1 MENFTFKLQP
11 EDKKPLYEQLY
22 RYIIEEI
29 EAGRLKNGEKL
40 PSKRAICAHL
50 HISQSTVE
58 TAYGML
64 TAEGYLRARP
74 KSGYYVSAD
83 LYRPV
88 SRSAVPAAEKASAPR
103 ETVRYD
109 FSTGAVDTGVF
120 PYASWARLSREV
132 VSQNPQLLQRGDA
145 RGDLAFR
152 QALAEFLREYRG
164 VRCQPDQ
171 IVVGAGLEYLLNVL
185 VQVLPENSVYGL
197 EDPGYYAAWQVL
209 RNHGRACRMI
219 PLDESGLR
227 EDKLRESG
235 ATVAFVTPSHQFPMG
250 CTMQVSRR
258 AALLS
263 WAGEDENRFI
273 VEDDYDSEFRYASR
287 PIPAMQSLD
296 DGGKVIY
303 VGTFSRSIA
312 PSIRV
317 AYLVLPRRLLP
328 VYEQRLGF
336 AASTVSRFEQQTLA
350 AFLQRGLYGRH
361 LRRAA
366 NLYRKKQQVLLEE
379 LAKIPGAQIWGA
391 QAGLHFLLTVPGK
404 SEEWL
409 VAQAAKVGVPVRGL
423 SSYCR
428 ACECPES
435 TMVLGFA
442 GLQLEDIP
450 AAAQA
455 LREAFEDKIQNS

>member
-1 MENFTFKLQP
+1 MENFTLKLQT

-22 RYIIEEI
+22 RHIIGEI

-40 PSKRAICAHL
+40 PSKRALCAHL
-50 HISQSTVE
+50 GISQSTVE

-64 TAEGYLRARP
+64 TAEGYLRAQA

-83 LYRPV
+83 LYRPLTGQK
-88 SRSAVPAAEKASAPR
+88 PAAAEIPAPVSAPPR
-103 ETVRYD
+103 FD

-132 VSQNPQLLQRGDA
+132 VSGNPQLLQRGEA
-145 RGDLAFR
+145 RGDPAFR

-164 VRCQPDQ
+164 VRCHADQ

-197 EDPGYYAAWQVL
+197 EDPGYAAAWQVL
-209 RNHGRACRMI
+209 HNHGRAIRMI
-219 PLDESGLR
+219 PLDGSGLR
-227 EDKLRESG
+227 EDGLRQSG

-250 CTMQVSRR
+250 CTMPVGRR
-258 AALLS
+258 AALLA
-263 WAGEDENRFI
+263 WAQEREERFI

-296 DGGKVIY
+296 DGDKVIY
-303 VGTFSRSIA
+303 IGTFSRSIA

-317 AYLVLPRRLLP
+317 AYLVLPRQLLP
-328 VYEQRLGF
+328 AYEQRLGF

-350 AFLQRGLYGRH
+350 AFVQRGLYARH

-366 NLYRKKQQVLLEE
+366 NLYRKKQQLLLEE
-379 LAKIPGAQIWGA
+379 LAKIPGARVSGA

-404 SEEWL
+404 AEEWL
-409 VAQAAKVGVPVRGL
+409 VQRAAAAGVPLRGL
-423 SSYCR
+423 STYCR
-428 ACECPES
+428 ECPCPQS
-435 TMVLGFA
+435 TLVLGFA
-442 GLQLEDIP
+442 GLELEDIP
-450 AAAQA
+450 AAAAA
-455 LREAFEDKIQNS
+455 LQEAFAE

>member
-50 HISQSTVE
+50 RISQSTVE

-64 TAEGYLRARP
+64 TAEGYLRAKP

-88 SRSAVPAAEKASAPR
+88 NRQAAGAQPPKAAAKAVP
-103 ETVRYD
+103 RYD

-132 VSQNPQLLQRGDA
+132 VSGNPQLLQRGEA
-145 RGDLAFR
+145 QGDPAFR

-164 VRCQPDQ
+164 VRCEADQ

-185 VQVLPENSVYGL
+185 VQVLPENSIYGL
-197 EDPGYYAAWQVL
+197 EDPGYYAAYQVL
-209 RNHGRACRMI
+209 RNHGRQIRMV
-219 PLDESGLR
+219 PLDDSGLR

-235 ATVAFVTPSHQFPMG
+235 ATVTFVTPSHQFPMG

-263 WAGEDENRFI
+263 WAGEAENRFI

-328 VYEQRLGF
+328 VYGQRLGF

-350 AFLQRGLYGRH
+350 AFLQRGLYARH

-366 NLYRKKQQVLLEE
+366 NLYRKKQQLLLEE
-379 LAKIPGAQIWGA
+379 LAKIPGARVRGN

-404 SEEWL
+404 AEGWL
-409 VAQAAKVGVPVRGL
+409 VERAARAGVPVRGL
-423 SSYCR
+423 SGYCR
-428 ACECPES
+428 ECSCPES
-435 TMVLGFA
+435 TLVLGFA
-442 GLQLEDIP
+442 GLKLEEIP
-450 AAAQA
+450 AAAEA
-455 LREAFEDKIQNS
+455 LRTAFEE

>member
-1 MENFTFKLQP
+1 MENVTFKLQND
-11 EDKKPLYEQLY
+11 DKKPLYEQLY
-22 RYIIEEI
+22 RYIIGEI

-40 PSKRAICAHL
+40 PSKRAIGAHL
-50 HISQSTVE
+50 SISQSTVE

-64 TAEGYLRARP
+64 AAEGYIRAKA

-83 LYRPV
+83 LYRPT
-88 SRSAVPAAEKASAPR
+88 SRQTVAKPPVADGIRTAP
-103 ETVRYD
+103 RYD

-132 VSQNPQLLQRGDA
+132 VSGNTQLLQRGEA
-145 RGDLAFR
+145 SGDPVFR
-152 QALAEFLREYRG
+152 QALCEFLREYRG
-164 VRCQPDQ
+164 VRCDADQ
-171 IVVGAGLEYLLNVL
+171 IIVGAGLEYLLNVL
-185 VQVLPENSVYGL
+185 VQVLPETSVYGL
-197 EDPGYYAAWQVL
+197 EDPGYLAAWQVL
-209 RNHGRACRMI
+209 RNHGRQIRMI

-227 EDKLRESG
+227 EDQLRQSG

-250 CTMQVSRR
+250 STMPVSRR
-258 AALLS
+258 AALLA
-263 WAGEDENRFI
+263 WAGEGEDRFI

-350 AFLQRGLYGRH
+350 AFLDRGLYARH

-366 NLYRKKQQVLLEE
+366 NLYRKKQQLLLEE
-379 LAKIPGAQIWGA
+379 LEKMEGTTVSGA
-391 QAGLHFLLTVPGK
+391 QAGLHFLLTIPGK
-404 SEEWL
+404 SEQWL
-409 VAQAAKVGVPVRGL
+409 VERARAAGVPVRGL
-423 SSYCR
+423 SGYCR
-428 ACECPES
+428 ECTCPES
-435 TMVLGFA
+435 TLVLGFA
-442 GLQLEDIP
+442 GLTLEEIP
-450 AAAQA
+450 AAAKA
-455 LREAFEDKIQNS
+455 LREAFEE